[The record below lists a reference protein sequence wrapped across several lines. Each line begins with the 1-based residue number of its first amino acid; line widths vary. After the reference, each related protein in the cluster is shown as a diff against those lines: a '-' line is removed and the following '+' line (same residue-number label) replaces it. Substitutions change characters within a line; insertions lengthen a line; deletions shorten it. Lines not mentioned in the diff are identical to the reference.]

1 VLRRLSPLYSPLAQ
15 LAQKH
20 QDGEGELQPSP
31 VPEDISRKPK
41 VPSET
46 DSEQC
51 HGDNRGNAPGSQNV
65 PTAPWLFRRAL
76 RLEVAVV
83 HGAS

>member
-1 VLRRLSPLYSPLAQ
+1 VLRRLSPLDSPLAQ

-46 DSEQC
+46 DSEHC
-51 HGDNRGNAPGSQNV
+51 HGDDRRNASGSQKV
-65 PTAPWLFRRAL
+65 PTAPWSFRCAL
-76 RLEVAVV
+76 RLEDTVV

>member
-1 VLRRLSPLYSPLAQ
+1 VLRRLSPLNSPLAQ

-46 DSEQC
+46 DNEQC
-51 HGDNRGNAPGSQNV
+51 HGDDRRNAPGGQNV
-65 PTAPWLFRRAL
+65 STAPSLFRRA
-76 RLEVAVV
+76 RGLEAGVV